1 MIKLGNKAIG
11 NDYPT
16 YIIAEAGV
24 NHNGDIQIAEKLIDS
39 AVIAGVDAVKFQS
52 FKTENVISR
61 LAPKAKYQLE
71 NTNSNETQFEMIR
84 GLELSDDNFYELKD
98 YCELRGIQFL
108 SSPFDEASVD
118 LLERLNVEAYK
129 IGSGEITNLPFL
141 QYIASK
147 KKPIILSTGMTNLGE
162 IEEALEVIKEC
173 DVILLHA
180 TSNYPTSIDDVNL
193 LAMKT
198 IGAAFKKIVGYSD
211 HTQGFEVAIAAV
223 ALGAKVIEKHFT
235 IDKGL
240 IGPDHKASLD
250 PKELKNLVR
259 LIRNVEKSLGNG
271 IKKAMTSEENTRLV
285 ARKSIVAKERIKA
298 GTVLTKE
305 LLAIKRP
312 GNGIP
317 PKYFDKLIGATLRR
331 NIGVDETIQW
341 EHLIKRDDK
350 DA

>member
-1 MIKLGNKAIG
+1 MIKLGNKTIG
-11 NDYPT
+11 YDNPT

-24 NHNGDIQIAEKLIDS
+24 NHNGSMQLAKKLVDV
-39 AVIAGVDAVKFQS
+39 ALDAGVDAVKFQT

-71 NTNSNETQFEMIR
+71 NTNSNENQFEMVKR
-84 GLELSDDNFYELKD
+84 LELSDDNFYELKD
-98 YCELRGIQFL
+98 YCEVKGIQFL

-118 LLERLNVEAYK
+118 LLEKLNVEAYK
-129 IGSGEITNLPFL
+129 IGSGEITNIPLL
-141 QYIASK
+141 RYIATK
-147 KKPIILSTGMTNLGE
+147 RKPIILSTGMANLGE
-162 IEEALEVIKEC
+162 IEEALEVINVC

-180 TSNYPTSIDDVNL
+180 TSNYPTSVDDVNL
-193 LAMKT
+193 LSMKT
-198 IGAAFKKIVGYSD
+198 MEAAFKKIVGYSD

-235 IDKGL
+235 LDKGL

-250 PKELKNLVR
+250 PGELKNLVS
-259 LIRNVEKSLGNG
+259 LIRNVEKSFGNG
-271 IKKAMTSEENTRLV
+271 IKKAMPSEENTRLV
-285 ARKSIVAKERIKA
+285 ARKSIVAKEMIKA
-298 GTVLTKE
+298 GTVLTKG

-317 PKYFDKLIGATLRR
+317 PKYLDQLIGATVRE
-331 NIGVDETIQW
+331 NIVVDETIQW
-341 EHLIKRDDK
+341 GHLLFRDDN